1 MPPHLNRHQACI
13 RYSVHNFIIL
23 IIISNIFISAFQQ
36 SLFPIRPPDWKM
48 VYSIPMAN
56 PNKLWMFWFGQSV
69 ELRRLGLDFLRP
81 HSATPLCERSFASA
95 PATQTAASS
104 TRMTSLEPASERS
117 SRSCNASPKAHRETC
132 QEKPEKPK
140 QLYCESVFCFL
151 LCVSGWVGIISM
163 DVELVPFLSLFI
175 SHRGTIHVL
184 CAMVQRSDHNTR
196 KYLWRLRVML
206 VPIM

>member
-23 IIISNIFISAFQQ
+23 IISNIFISAFQQ

-117 SRSCNASPKAHRETC
+117 SRSCNASPKACLT
-132 QEKPEKPK
+132 EKHVRKNPSNCIVKV
-140 QLYCESVFCFL
+140 CSVFL